1 MCQALDASDFRRW
14 ATALAMVSGAT
25 LYAAPA
31 LAQRIP
37 THVACVGDS
46 ITYGYGASSQTVRT
60 LTIYRS
66 GRWSLLALSLVVL
79 FLVAKPANATVRMPT
94 HVVCVGDSITEGF
107 ASSNPA
113 TKSYP
118 AQLQALFG
126 SQVMVKN
133 AGHSG
138 TTMLSDGFGDSPYED
153 TYEYQ
158 AATNVVKNAGASAV
172 VDVVILFGANDSKP
186 QNWTP
191 PGKPKNDQQFLTDYR
206 AMVEHFNALT
216 PKPLVFLAL
225 PTSTGNNPCCS
236 INGTVIHDEEVPL
249 IKQLAAEQS
258 LPIIDLNAPTAGH
271 PEYFSDGVHPT
282 DAGYLIVAML
292 VHAGLLQDFT
302 PGAADAGADGP
313 MDGSGAMGD
322 GSADGG
328 AAGNDSAVDAGSG
341 GTGGSAGSG
350 SAGSADSGAA
360 GNGSA
365 VDAGSGGTGG
375 SAAGQSGGSND
386 DGGQAGSSGGAPAAQ
401 GSSSSG
407 GCSVLGAR
415 EPGALASVVSL
426 SVLLSLNVRR
436 RRRLGGTCTFSLGP
450 AGCPE
455 RAAS

>member
-14 ATALAMVSGAT
+14 AAALAMVSGAT

-31 LAQRIP
+31 LAQR
-37 THVACVGDS
+37 
-46 ITYGYGASSQTVRT
+46 
-60 LTIYRS
+60 L
-66 GRWSLLALSLVVL
+66 
-79 FLVAKPANATVRMPT
+79 PT

-158 AATNVVKNAGASAV
+158 AATNFVKNAGSNAV
-172 VDVVILFGANDSKP
+172 VDVVILLGANDSKP

-258 LPIIDLNAPTAGH
+258 LPIIDLNTPTAGH

-302 PGAADAGADGP
+302 PGAADAGADGST
-313 MDGSGAMGD
+313 DGSGAMGD

-328 AAGNDSAVDAGSG
+328 AAGNDSAVE
-341 GTGGSAGSG
+341 
-350 SAGSADSGAA
+350 
-360 GNGSA
+360 
-365 VDAGSGGTGG
+365 AGSGGTGG

-426 SVLLSLNVRR
+426 LVLLSLNVRR

-455 RAAS
+455 RAAP

>member
-1 MCQALDASDFRRW
+1 LDLVKD
-14 ATALAMVSGAT
+14 
-25 LYAAPA
+25 
-31 LAQRIP
+31 
-37 THVACVGDS
+37 
-46 ITYGYGASSQTVRT
+46 SQTAE
-60 LTIYRS
+60 YRS
-66 GRWSLLALSLVVL
+66 GRWSLLALPLVVL

-158 AATNVVKNAGASAV
+158 AATNFVKNAGANAV
-172 VDVVILFGANDSKP
+172 VDVVILLGANDSKP

-206 AMVEHFNALT
+206 AMVERFNALT

-236 INGTVIHDEEVPL
+236 INGKVIHDEEVPL
-249 IKQLAAEQS
+249 IKRLAAEQS
-258 LPIIDLNAPTAGH
+258 LPIIDLNTPTAEH

-302 PGAADAGADGP
+302 PGAADAGADGST
-313 MDGSGAMGD
+313 DGSGAMGD

-328 AAGNDSAVDAGSG
+328 AAGND
-341 GTGGSAGSG
+341 
-350 SAGSADSGAA
+350 
-360 GNGSA
+360 SA

-455 RAAS
+455 RAAP

>member
-1 MCQALDASDFRRW
+1 MGVAASPVPIFANEVRAFRQ
-14 ATALAMVSGAT
+14 LGSF
-25 LYAAPA
+25 
-31 LAQRIP
+31 
-37 THVACVGDS
+37 
-46 ITYGYGASSQTVRT
+46 RT
-60 LTIYRS
+60 MTIYRS
-66 GRWSLLALSLVVL
+66 GRWSLLALTLVVL
-79 FLVAKPANATVRMPT
+79 FLVAKPASATVRMPT

-118 AQLQALFG
+118 AQLQGLFG
-126 SQVMVKN
+126 LQVMVKN

-138 TTMLSDGFGDSPYED
+138 TTMLSHGFGDSPYED
-153 TYEYQ
+153 TYEYR
-158 AATNVVKNAGASAV
+158 AATDFVKNAGANAV
-172 VDVVILFGANDSKP
+172 VDVVILLGANDSKP

-249 IKQLAAEQS
+249 MKQLAAELS
-258 LPIIDLNAPTAGH
+258 LPIIDLNTPTAGH
-271 PEYFSDGVHPT
+271 PEYFGDGVHPT
-282 DAGYLIVAML
+282 DAGYVIVAML

-302 PGAADAGADGP
+302 PGAADAGADGST
-313 MDGSGAMGD
+313 DGSGAMGD
-322 GSADGG
+322 GSADG
-328 AAGNDSAVDAGSG
+328 
-341 GTGGSAGSG
+341 
-350 SAGSADSGAA
+350 GAA

-375 SAAGQSGGSND
+375 SAGSGGSAGNGSAVDAGSGGTGSSAGSVAGSGRSGASAGAPGTGAGGQSGGSNAG
-386 DGGQAGSSGGAPAAQ
+386 GGQAGSSGGAPAAQ

-415 EPGALASVVSL
+415 EPGGLASLVSL
-426 SVLLSLNVRR
+426 SVLLTLNRLR
-436 RRRLGGTCTFSLGP
+436 RRRLGRRARSLGP

-455 RAAS
+455 RAAP